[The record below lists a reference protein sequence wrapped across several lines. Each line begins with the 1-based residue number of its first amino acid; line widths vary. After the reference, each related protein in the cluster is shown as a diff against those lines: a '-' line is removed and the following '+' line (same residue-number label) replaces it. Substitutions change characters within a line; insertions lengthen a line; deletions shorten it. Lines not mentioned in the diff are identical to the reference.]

1 MRKPCSDAACHA
13 PQGLLCP
20 FEAYV
25 YGLVL
30 TERERKAEARTALA
44 FAANGY
50 PCNWSAWVALQNL
63 CPDAAT
69 AAGLSLKPVRRSFWR
84 RALFLRP
91 CL

>member
-1 MRKPCSDAACHA
+1 M
-13 PQGLLCP
+13 QGLLCA

-30 TERERKAEARTALA
+30 TQRERKAEARAALA
-44 FAANGY
+44 FAANEY

-69 AAGLSLKPVRRSFWR
+69 AAALSLKPVRTGWIYRT
-84 RALFLRP
+84 L
-91 CL
+91 

>member
-1 MRKPCSDAACHA
+1 MRKPRFDAARHA
-13 PQGLLCP
+13 SQGLLCP

-30 TERERKAEARTALA
+30 TERERKAEARAALA

-69 AAGLSLKPVRRSFWR
+69 AAGLSLKPVRVGWR
-84 RALFLRP
+84 ERTVVFA
-91 CL
+91 